1 VNTPELNIITTD
13 DGSHSIFNSALN
25 EHYHSTHGA
34 IKESQHVFINAGLQ
48 KFLEQK
54 PDQINILEVGLGT
67 GLNVLLTLL
76 YLQKNNI
83 KIPVNYFAL
92 EPYPLQKEITEQ
104 LNYKTILNYDRAE
117 TILRSIHECATN
129 TPIELN
135 STLSF
140 TRIEN
145 KLQQEIFAT
154 KFDLVYFDAF
164 APQVQPELWEKEIF
178 EKLYANMNP
187 QTILTTYCAKGEV
200 KRNLKAAGFIVEG
213 LPGPPGKREITRA
226 IKTLSQPLQGRGVN
240 T

>member
-1 VNTPELNIITTD
+1 MKDSILNIITTD
-13 DGSHSIFNSALN
+13 DGSHTIFNSTLN
-25 EHYHSTHGA
+25 EHYHSIHGSVN
-34 IKESQHVFINAGLQ
+34 ESQHVFINAGLQ
-48 KFLEQK
+48 KLLEQQ
-54 PDQINILEVGLGT
+54 PTQINILEVGLGT

-76 YLQKNNI
+76 HLQKNNI
-83 KIPVNYFAL
+83 QIPVNYFAL

-104 LNYKTILNYDRAE
+104 LNYTTILNYDNAE
-117 TILRSIHECATN
+117 TILRSIHGCVAN
-129 TPIELN
+129 TPIELSN
-135 STLSF
+135 SFLF

-145 KLQQEIFAT
+145 TLQQEIFAT

-187 QTILTTYCAKGEV
+187 QGILATYCAKGQV
-200 KRNLKAAGFIVEG
+200 KRNLKAAGFIVEA
-213 LPGPPGKREITRA
+213 LPGPTGKREMTRA